1 MVGIKPVADQLLNV
15 KNALANPIKDFGKL
29 FDFGRKQL
37 GDMFSVPEIPVQH
50 ASLKA
55 PAAALAK
62 RLHEFGRTVQS
73 LLIKYREGFIER
85 QYHHERVSEMACEI
99 YASSCV
105 LSRLEHL
112 LANGNGQPQDTERDI
127 AAGRYYLKISDR
139 RIRQAMAALN
149 DNEDADTTSV
159 ADLYLK

>member
-1 MVGIKPVADQLLNV
+1 M
-15 KNALANPIKDFGKL
+15 
-29 FDFGRKQL
+29 
-37 GDMFSVPEIPVQH
+37 
-50 ASLKA
+50 
-55 PAAALAK
+55 
-62 RLHEFGRTVQS
+62 QS
-73 LLIKYREGFIER
+73 LLIKYREAFIER
-85 QYHHERVSEMACEI
+85 QYQHERVSEMACEI

-112 LANGNGQPQDTERDI
+112 LANGNGQPKDTERDI

-149 DNEDADTTSV
+149 DNEDSDTTAV